1 MTDGA
6 GADVCSAVRR
16 EAAMILRR
24 GGDQVE
30 DALTRWRDAGL
41 ISAQTDEQVRGFER
55 ERRAAGAPP
64 GATGRV
70 ADAAACVG
78 VALVAAAAL
87 LLAFSQF
94 EGDFGPQ
101 LAVLSVVGAVALGA
115 STAARRLRLAAAA
128 DLLAGAAVAL
138 WSVAIAVALDE
149 LGGGD
154 DAELG
159 WAVICAAV
167 ALIGIAVWRATRSI
181 SAGTL
186 AVTAW
191 IALPLAL
198 IVNNDFEQLFD
209 SETSTAAAAGALILM
224 TLAAALALLG
234 ARLAQ
239 RRGWVDFTTVWC
251 AAFVATTALGVGV
264 GLVAIARDEAG
275 FDFAF
280 PAGAAAATAIAV
292 QRRESVWLPSA
303 SCLFYCASV
312 AALIDIEDV
321 PRTALAL
328 LLLALS
334 FFPFAPLARRLPEH
348 WLVRVWELVVW
359 AGGLTAAIGFAAADG
374 GWPAAGGVWA
384 AAMILSAAL
393 QRRWLAMAGGV
404 IGLYVVFLMI
414 VIETFNASAGAGFGT
429 LVFGLLVLAAVL
441 AWRRRGALG

>member
-1 MTDGA
+1 
-6 GADVCSAVRR
+6 
-16 EAAMILRR
+16 MILRR
-24 GGDQVE
+24 GGDELE
-30 DALTRWRDAGL
+30 DALTRWREAAL
-41 ISAQTDEQVRGFER
+41 ISEQTAEQLHNFER

-64 GATGRV
+64 GAAGRV

-94 EGDFGPQ
+94 EGDFAPQ
-101 LAVLSVVGAVALGA
+101 LATLSVVGALALGA
-115 STAARRLRLAAAA
+115 AAAARRLRLSAAS
-128 DLLAGAAVAL
+128 DLLAGAAVTL

-149 LGGGD
+149 LGGGG

-167 ALIGIAVWRATRSI
+167 AAIGTAVWRATRSI

-186 AVTAW
+186 AIVGW
-191 IALPLAL
+191 VALPLAL
-198 IVNNDFEQLFD
+198 TVGGDFEQIFE
-209 SETSTAAAAGALILM
+209 SQTPTASAIGALILM

-234 ARLAQ
+234 AQLAR
-239 RRGWVDFTTVWC
+239 RRGWADSTTVWC
-251 AAFVATTALGVGV
+251 AAFVATTALGVGI

-280 PAGAAAATAIAV
+280 LAGAAAATAIAV
-292 QRRESVWLPSA
+292 HRRESVWLPAA
-303 SCLFYCASV
+303 SCLFYCASI
-312 AALIDIEDV
+312 AALVDIEDA
-321 PRTALAL
+321 PRNALAL

-348 WLVRVWELVVW
+348 WLTRVWELAVW
-359 AGGLTAAIGFAAADG
+359 AAGLTAAIGFAAADG
-374 GWPAAGGVWA
+374 SWPAAGGVWA

-393 QRRWLAMAGGV
+393 QRRWLAMAAGV
-404 IGLYVVFLMI
+404 IGLYIVFLII

-429 LVFGLLVLAAVL
+429 LLFGLLVLTAVL
-441 AWRRRGALG
+441 AWRRRLTLHAARS